1 MIKADVLSLQS
12 LKINNNRANPI
23 GSHASINCKN
33 KSGLSIFA
41 CVRPR

>member
-1 MIKADVLSLQS
+1 MSKADVLSLQS
-12 LKINNNRANPI
+12 LKRYNNSVDPI
-23 GSHASINCKN
+23 GSHTSVICKQ